1 MPNVVQKDFADSPN
15 WGLSADVCLSIAEE
29 AAAGGARTVV
39 LLIPAVE
46 QVDRERFEA
55 SARAFRVDT
64 AGIDVDQPSRILR
77 REMKAR
83 GLEVIDLLPVLRE
96 AQDTGGDLYGRIDW
110 HLTPRGNEVVAS
122 YLLPIVAEGLTA
134 ATDTTADAPAPAVD

>member
-1 MPNVVQKDFADSPN
+1 MSLTPPRLALC
-15 WGLSADVCLSIAEE
+15 GLAVTWLSGCVTIAEF
-29 AAAGGARTVV
+29 AAARGARTLV

-46 QVDRERFEA
+46 QVDRQRFEA

-64 AGIDVDQPSRILR
+64 ARIDVDQPSRILR
-77 REMKAR
+77 RELEAR

-122 YLLPIVAEGLTA
+122 YLLPIVAERLA
-134 ATDTTADAPAPAVD
+134 DTTGADTGAPAPGVQ